1 MMVTGSMLN
10 RSERMTKFLR
20 PAADSRLAGQ
30 DRFNLP
36 AAEQSPKSPVP
47 RHEHDRLI
55 IAGSTLT
62 AVSLV
67 AGMLLL
73 LYGGRLAPP
82 RRPAGRRPIAG
93 WHSSG
98 QSAMNPEVAAAL
110 LSAEK

>member
-1 MMVTGSMLN
+1 MVTGSMLD
-10 RSERMTKFLR
+10 RSESMTQFLGL
-20 PAADSRLAGQ
+20 AADSRLLGQ

-36 AAEQSPKSPVP
+36 AAEQSPKAPVP

-73 LYGGRLAPP
+73 LYGGRLAPA

-98 QSAMNPEVAAAL
+98 QSAMNPEAAAVL